1 MWRLF
6 LLPPVFVAFAFWLA
20 TTICLAVFMRK
31 SSAADRGAVNDAW
44 WPKVSLIKP
53 TYGLEKD
60 LYENLST
67 GCRQDY
73 PDYEVIYC
81 VQRKN
86 DPALEVLKKICVDY
100 PRSSVQIVVDES
112 DVGPNGKL
120 TNIHNGSRR
129 ASGDVL
135 VFSDSDMF
143 LPPDYLRAIVTPL
156 ADGQVGISCT
166 TYKAWKPRNL
176 FEALELLCFN
186 ADFVPQMVFAV
197 VTKTSI
203 ACPGATMAIRRKVLD
218 EIGGLAPLGYYFVE
232 DYELGRRVVEQGYGI
247 HLAPYVAPM
256 GVNLDTFGDWWRH
269 QVYWNQNTRLA
280 NPTGFFF
287 TILLHGVPFALL
299 YALSG
304 APFGWPV
311 LLVAIAARLGTAVGN
326 SFFLE
331 DKDGMNKLWL
341 LPFRDLLGIFLW
353 LSSFLKRKI
362 YWRGK
367 TFIVKKGKIVKV
379 G

>member
-1 MWRLF
+1 MWRLLL
-6 LLPPVFVAFAFWLA
+6 LLPVLAASAFWLA

-31 SSAADRGAVNDAW
+31 SFAADCGAAKDGP

-53 TYGLEKD
+53 VYGLEKD

-67 GCRQDY
+67 GCKQDY
-73 PDYEVIYC
+73 PDYEVVYC

-86 DPALEVLKKICVDY
+86 DPALEVIERI
-100 PRSSVQIVVDES
+100 RSDFPHSNVQIVIDES
-112 DVGPNGKL
+112 DVGPNCKL

-129 ASGDVL
+129 ANGDVL

-143 LPPDYLRAIVTPL
+143 LPPDYLRAIVAPL
-156 ADGQVGISCT
+156 ADRQVGISCT

-197 VTKTSI
+197 VTRASI
-203 ACPGATMAIRRKVLD
+203 ACPGATMAIRREVLD
-218 EIGGLAPLGYYFVE
+218 EIGGLAPLGHYLVE
-232 DYELGRRVVEQGYGI
+232 DYELGKRVVEQGYGI
-247 HLAPYVAPM
+247 HFAPYVATM
-256 GVNLDTFGDWWRH
+256 GVDLDTFGDLWRH

-280 NPTGFFF
+280 NSTGFFF

-326 SFFLE
+326 SFFLQ
-331 DKDGMNKLWL
+331 DKDGINNVWL
-341 LPFRDLLGIFLW
+341 LPFRDLLGIFFW
-353 LSSFLKRKI
+353 LSSFLKRKT

-367 TFIVKKGKIVKV
+367 TFILKKGKIVKV
-379 G
+379 V